1 LVTSFFEDEGEAM
14 IRSMECDMARID
26 VAVKLD
32 ARVAKE
38 AKMVAAARG
47 VTLAEYISEILRPIV
62 RGHLEDE
69 TSKMLGAERPKRPKK
84 AGPAQGSDS
93 ER

>member
-1 LVTSFFEDEGEAM
+1 M
-14 IRSMECDMARID
+14 IMGQTDCEMARLD

-32 ARVAKE
+32 AKVAKE

-62 RGHLEDE
+62 RGHLEQE
-69 TSKMLGAERPKRPKK
+69 TSKMLGGEKPKQPKGGAK
-84 AGPAQGSDS
+84 
-93 ER
+93 